1 MRSIFPEAG
10 GGPVRTLK
18 DWTLLE
24 AVIYLDLELSVLVIA
39 IIKQIQNDD
48 ALQMYPV
55 LCLSYK
61 VYMVNSRMPLTFCCH
76 SYNHLFSGQKCVQK

>member
-1 MRSIFPEAG
+1 MRSIFPEAR

-18 DWTLLE
+18 DWTPLE

-48 ALQMYPV
+48 TLQTYPV
-55 LCLSYK
+55 LCLSYNLYRNK
-61 VYMVNSRMPLTFCCH
+61 TR
-76 SYNHLFSGQKCVQK
+76 